1 MLVVEKKMKRKKEE
15 QIHTMKGDEKWK
27 PKDWLC
33 PQITL
38 ICMRESESAEE
49 RKSFREKSDW
59 WKNKERRRKQVK
71 GFTTPTKVSHTLF

>member
-1 MLVVEKKMKRKKEE
+1 MLLVGEDEEKEGGADT
-15 QIHTMKGDEKWK
+15 HDEGRWKWK

>member
-1 MLVVEKKMKRKKEE
+1 MLVVEENEEE

-49 RKSFREKSDW
+49 RKSLREKSDL
-59 WKNKERRRKQVK
+59 WKNKERRRKHVQ
-71 GFTTPTKVSHTLF
+71 GFTTTAKISRTLF